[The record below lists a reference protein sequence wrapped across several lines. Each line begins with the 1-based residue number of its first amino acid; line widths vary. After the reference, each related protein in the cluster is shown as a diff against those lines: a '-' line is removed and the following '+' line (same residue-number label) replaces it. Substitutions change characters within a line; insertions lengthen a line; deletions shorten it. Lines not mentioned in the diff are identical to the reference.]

1 MWTRGAAS
9 CCLNSLCPR
18 EPAEILG
25 QHTNE
30 TARDHPCPDFAVLF
44 PQGLAR
50 NLMDHLAEA
59 TGEDGERVLKDVLR
73 YGTSALAAVR
83 AGAVGAALRGVRTA
97 TPLAALSPA
106 T

>member
-1 MWTRGAAS
+1 
-9 CCLNSLCPR
+9 
-18 EPAEILG
+18 
-25 QHTNE
+25 
-30 TARDHPCPDFAVLF
+30 
-44 PQGLAR
+44 
-50 NLMDHLAEA
+50 MDHLAEA